1 MEIKKKLK
9 PAIFAG
15 FCGNPELVLQK
26 RPGPVAASLKQPFC
40 LRFFAGGENG
50 ENSAAEG
57 TLLPRLYIKVS
68 ARVFDVS

>member
-40 LRFFAGGENG
+40 LRFLRVGKMGKIAPQKARYSLGYI
-50 ENSAAEG
+50 S
-57 TLLPRLYIKVS
+57 RLV
-68 ARVFDVS
+68 RGFLM